1 MGSKS
6 RVLSNPENLQ
16 GGCCCW
22 GCKKIL
28 TSLLF
33 WPWFKKLQYNRIVE
47 VRVTKYSF
55 RIVSKLNSLFHSPQ
69 MISFG
74 KKVTKAGNTVSQQ
87 RDCRSSPYFHDFKIR
102 TRIPSYNGLI
112 TLLCIHG
119 HKASN
124 ERRGV
129 RHDQQYQKECIS
141 ALRIRTTV
149 KV

>member
-1 MGSKS
+1 
-6 RVLSNPENLQ
+6 
-16 GGCCCW
+16 
-22 GCKKIL
+22 
-28 TSLLF
+28 
-33 WPWFKKLQYNRIVE
+33 
-47 VRVTKYSF
+47 
-55 RIVSKLNSLFHSPQ
+55 

-87 RDCRSSPYFHDFKIR
+87 KDCRSSPYFHDFKIR